1 MGRAASRLQQAI
13 APEAASE
20 RLQKALASAG
30 LGSRREMEE
39 WIAEGRVQ
47 VNGETATIGSKV
59 GPSDIVKVSGRRVYL
74 RFDEKRTRILIY
86 HKSEGE
92 IVTRDDPKGRATV
105 FDALPKL
112 RGAKWIA
119 IGRLDYNTDGLMI
132 FTTSGELANNL
143 MHPRF
148 EVEREY
154 AVRVLGELT
163 EDMIAQLLAGVE
175 LDDGPAQLQSCFAA
189 GGEGA
194 NRWYRVVIKEGRKR
208 EVRRLFE
215 HFGLTVS
222 RLTRIRF
229 GPIALPPQLRR
240 GQKMELDDDL
250 VARVLEW
257 AGHGAQPA
265 PADARRAGQ
274 AHAQAAHVVEAWRV
288 HAGGAT
294 ARLALGGRLV
304 LGWPD
309 SLLSHLFDHTGGPL
323 AATQAK
329 GQRKGQADRAKA
341 DLERGGE
348 QIGPD
353 LELFQRHE
361 HHEDNGRVFRQR
373 ADGERALHTDV
384 VEVGEHHAVDEAC
397 HQHAE
402 HQHQDGDDDIG
413 DVEHHLVEQLGH
425 HVQAKTVGHGDDDDE
440 NDDPVGQLGQQLRQ
454 RHIQIALLEE
464 GLDAGFFG
472 EHVEFQHVEQFQ
484 HPGAHK
490 VGEQPADEQQQQRCQ
505 QLRHKACELRPEG
518 GQGSDKHI
526 ELLLHGMLL
535 HLCGKA
541 HYNEPYVQDF

>member
-1 MGRAASRLQQAI
+1 MVHPASPIRRSPTAAKGRAAARLQQAT

-59 GPSDIVKVSGRRVYL
+59 GPRDVVKVSGRRVYL

-112 RGAKWIA
+112 RGAKWIS

-132 FTTSGELANNL
+132 FTTSGELANQL

-154 AVRVLGELT
+154 AVRVLGELS
-163 EDMIAQLLAGVE
+163 EDMIAQLLTGVE
-175 LDDGPAQLQSCFAA
+175 LYDGPAQLQSCFAA

-240 GQKMELDDDL
+240 GQKTELDDDL

-257 AGHGAQPA
+257 AGMAAGP
-265 PADARRAGQ
+265 RRQTRG
-274 AHAQAAHVVEAWRV
+274 V
-288 HAGGAT
+288 
-294 ARLALGGRLV
+294 
-304 LGWPD
+304 
-309 SLLSHLFDHTGGPL
+309 
-323 AATQAK
+323 
-329 GQRKGQADRAKA
+329 ADRHTRK
-341 DLERGGE
+341 
-348 QIGPD
+348 P
-353 LELFQRHE
+353 
-361 HHEDNGRVFRQR
+361 RVR
-373 ADGERALHTDV
+373 
-384 VEVGEHHAVDEAC
+384 
-397 HQHAE
+397 
-402 HQHQDGDDDIG
+402 
-413 DVEHHLVEQLGH
+413 
-425 HVQAKTVGHGDDDDE
+425 
-440 NDDPVGQLGQQLRQ
+440 
-454 RHIQIALLEE
+454 
-464 GLDAGFFG
+464 
-472 EHVEFQHVEQFQ
+472 
-484 HPGAHK
+484 
-490 VGEQPADEQQQQRCQ
+490 
-505 QLRHKACELRPEG
+505 
-518 GQGSDKHI
+518 
-526 ELLLHGMLL
+526 
-535 HLCGKA
+535 
-541 HYNEPYVQDF
+541 